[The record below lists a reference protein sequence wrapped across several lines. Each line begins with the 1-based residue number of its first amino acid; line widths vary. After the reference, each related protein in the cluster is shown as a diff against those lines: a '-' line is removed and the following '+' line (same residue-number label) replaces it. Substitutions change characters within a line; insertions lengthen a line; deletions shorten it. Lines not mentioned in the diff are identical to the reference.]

1 MNPSNLPLFGIPSER
16 GVALADRA
24 GTSGIKAST
33 TSSRSTSPHSLS
45 SRSCACSDCFLRNLF
60 ACFDCDCNWPDFTQT
75 SSGQQSLVLRT
86 TVGPAPV
93 DGTAIPIA
101 GSLSSNKQGPHGMRA
116 CCAGAGA
123 NGGGGCSLLLV
134 HSLALDGGGGGEF

>member
-1 MNPSNLPLFGIPSER
+1 MRVLKN
-16 GVALADRA
+16 
-24 GTSGIKAST
+24 
-33 TSSRSTSPHSLS
+33 
-45 SRSCACSDCFLRNLF
+45 CFLRNLF
-60 ACFDCDCNWPDFTQT
+60 ACFNCDRNWPDFTQT

-93 DGTAIPIA
+93 GGTAIPIA

>member
-1 MNPSNLPLFGIPSER
+1 MWRWRIEQVPRESRRQQPAPAARRLIR
-16 GVALADRA
+16 YRADGARA
-24 GTSGIKAST
+24 QK
-33 TSSRSTSPHSLS
+33 L
-45 SRSCACSDCFLRNLF
+45 FLRNLF
-60 ACFDCDCNWPDFTQT
+60 ACFNCDCDWLDFTQT

-93 DGTAIPIA
+93 DGTAITIA

-134 HSLALDGGGGGEF
+134 HSLALDGGGGGELTFNF